1 MTFFATDA
9 QSIRRALLLD
19 ATASG
24 AMGMLLI
31 VGAGPLETLLGL
43 PASLLRAVGLFL
55 IPFAAFLLW
64 LARRA
69 DVLRGLVR
77 TVVIGNV
84 LWVLASL
91 LLLVSGWVSP
101 TRVGMAFVVGQA
113 VAVAVFAYLEH
124 RAVAR
129 SATLTTAAGSAV
141 GGR

>member
-43 PASLLRAVGLFL
+43 PGGLLRAVGLFL
-55 IPFAAFLLW
+55 IPFAAFLIW

-77 TVVIGNV
+77 TIVIGNV

-91 LLLVSGWVSP
+91 LLLLSGWVSP
-101 TRVGMAFVVGQA
+101 TGVGMAFVVGQA

-124 RAVAR
+124 RAAGRDAGLPATAR
-129 SATLTTAAGSAV
+129 P
-141 GGR
+141 